1 MQGREEIS
9 SVEVIGRDH
18 YEDRTHPISCSAAG
32 DSSSD
37 RMLSEAVIGRT
48 DFTVYRCGNI
58 NEDRTQQ
65 LWMTGCAR
73 QWCPIDSRE
82 VPERRKRDHTCLVAN
97 DWTQH

>member
-18 YEDRTHPISCSAAG
+18 YEDQTHPISCSAAAG

-58 NEDRTQQ
+58 NEDRT
-65 LWMTGCAR
+65 
-73 QWCPIDSRE
+73 
-82 VPERRKRDHTCLVAN
+82 
-97 DWTQH
+97 